1 MTRSS
6 LSLASLAGLVLAAGA
21 LATPAAAHDSLVSAD
36 PADGAALAEPP
47 AAIVLEFSGDILDLN
62 PALELEDPQGAVVEV
77 GAALVDGATVT
88 WELTDPESLLAGE
101 YAVVWAVTSQ
111 DGHPIDGSFGF
122 TVDGSWAPAEPSP
135 EATEAE
141 PTEAA
146 PTEAEPTEAA
156 PSDAAP
162 TEPTAAE
169 PSEPT
174 TATPSET
181 PADPDGEAT
190 TISSVGA
197 TWLVPGLAI
206 TALVVI
212 MIVLALRRSRDP
224 NGPPGQH

>member
-88 WELTDPESLLAGE
+88 WELADPESLLAGE

-135 EATEAE
+135 EA
-141 PTEAA
+141 
-146 PTEAEPTEAA
+146 TEAEPTEAA